1 MIRRENKIL
10 ALADCNNFYASC
22 ERVFRPELNNR
33 PVIVLSN
40 NDGCVIARSN
50 EAKAIGIK
58 MGNPVFE
65 MADLIEKH
73 KVAVFSANFVLYGD
87 MSQRVMNTLTQFTP
101 DMEIYSIDE
110 AFLDFTGF
118 DNNRLTDYA
127 KEIRNTVNQWTGI
140 PVSIGIGP
148 TKTLAKTAN
157 QIVKMNRE
165 LKGVLNLCGRN
176 DIDVL
181 LSTFP
186 VEEVW
191 GIGRQFAK
199 HLKAKGIRSALDFR
213 NADEKWVLSNFH
225 VPGHRTLLELRGVSC
240 IKFENAE
247 PDRKGICVG
256 RSFGKP
262 LTKYDDIEQAV
273 ATYASRCS
281 AKLRRQNSV
290 TSNLTVFI
298 MTNRFA
304 KTPQYVNG
312 KTIKLPVATNNA
324 NEIIHHSVTALRQLF
339 RKGYKYKKAG
349 VILADFIPEN
359 SQLATL
365 WDNMD
370 RKKYSGLMKT
380 IDKIN
385 FTQGTDIVKF
395 AIQGTQKNWKMKQ
408 ENLSPCYTTRW
419 NDLLTI
425 DLGRK

>member
-40 NDGCVIARSN
+40 NDGCVIARSD

-65 MADLIEKH
+65 MADLIGKYE
-73 KVAVFSANFVLYGD
+73 VAVFSANFALYGD
-87 MSQRVMNTLTQFTP
+87 MSQRVMNTLAQFTP

-110 AFLDFTGF
+110 AFLDFTSF
-118 DNNRLTDYA
+118 DNNRLTNYA
-127 KEIRNTVNQWTGI
+127 KEIRNTVKQWTGI
-140 PVSIGIGP
+140 PVSIGIGS

-165 LKGVLNLCGRN
+165 MDGVLNLCGRS
-176 DIDVL
+176 DMDEL
-181 LSTFP
+181 LSAFP
-186 VEEVW
+186 IEEVW

-199 HLKAKGIRSALDFR
+199 ILKAKGIRSALDFR
-213 NADEKWVLSNFH
+213 NADEKWVLGHFH
-225 VPGHRTLLELRGVSC
+225 VPGHRTLLELRGISC
-240 IKFENAE
+240 IKFENTE
-247 PDRKGICVG
+247 PGRKGICVG

-262 LTKYDDIEQAV
+262 LTEYNDIEQAV
-273 ATYASRCS
+273 TTFASRCS
-281 AKLRRQNSV
+281 AKLRRQKSV
-290 TSNLTVFI
+290 TRILTVFI

-304 KTPQYVNG
+304 NTPQYVNG

-324 NEIIHHSVTALRQLF
+324 NEIIHHSVSALRQLY

-349 VILADFIPEN
+349 VILTDFVPEN
-359 SQLATL
+359 SHQVNL
-365 WDNMD
+365 WDNVD
-370 RKKYSGLMKT
+370 RKKFSVLMKT

-385 FTQGTDIVKF
+385 FSQGTDIVKF

-408 ENLSPCYTTRW
+408 EKLSPCYTTRW

-425 DLGRK
+425 DLNDQ